1 MATTE
6 DIAITSNALIL
17 IGDQPISSWDETAGG
32 IASKALYQKTVDSM
46 LMDFPWTFALDDAVL
61 TAESASPNQLWQ
73 YNNQFVL
80 PPASLRLWRIM
91 PNNNYDIVGNL
102 LLSNYTEML
111 AVFTKSVDSQ
121 LFSGKFSEALEYR
134 LAMKFGLTIT
144 EDSSIMKEMKE
155 EYKNLLAMAKHI
167 DSTQKPQ
174 QEMFSK
180 PFSQARLGGMGYG
193 GFLSE
198 EFE

>member
-1 MATTE
+1 
-6 DIAITSNALIL
+6 
-17 IGDQPISSWDETAGG
+17 
-32 IASKALYQKTVDSM
+32 
-46 LMDFPWTFALDDAVL
+46 
-61 TAESASPNQLWQ
+61 
-73 YNNQFVL
+73 
-80 PPASLRLWRIM
+80 M